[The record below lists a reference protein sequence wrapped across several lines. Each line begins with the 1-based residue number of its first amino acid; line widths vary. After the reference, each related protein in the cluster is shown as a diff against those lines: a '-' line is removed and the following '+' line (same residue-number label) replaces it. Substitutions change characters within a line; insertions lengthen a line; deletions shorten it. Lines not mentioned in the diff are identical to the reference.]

1 VPSKAFI
8 SSRATRRLCSVLLTL
23 SLCAVA
29 GAPAASATSATG
41 PAAPV
46 AHAAQS
52 PQRAQERAERK
63 LQREAL
69 RQQRKAARL
78 QRREARRAER
88 EARQATRA
96 SRRAE
101 RAGGPD
107 TPGEAPTT
115 SEERAPSEGQG
126 EAPKGEAGAPGSA
139 GGRGPCTLSA
149 QASSPQVTAG
159 STVTIS
165 GKLTCP
171 SPLEAGGQEV
181 TVSQRG
187 AVAATSGLA
196 VAGTVITQ
204 PDGSYELQSTELTG
218 RSVFIARSPNA
229 QREARVLVT
238 VGGVVDLQGPAA
250 TGASLPMGA
259 GKSAGGPAKQTFTGT
274 VAPAEAGRQVA
285 LDVRYG
291 SGEWRTV
298 AFTRTDAQGNFSFS
312 HRFRFAGEVS
322 VMASARPRGD
332 VATRSAA
339 LSYTIVQ
346 AQNPAVTIALALAPA
361 QAPLAPADGLASGE
375 PVTVAGVA
383 TRCAQHTVTLL
394 VRSPAGGSFTAQ
406 ATMQADATGAYSFTV
421 APTETTVYAVKCGRS
436 RSTLVRREVLSSPPA
451 APAS

>member
-1 VPSKAFI
+1 VPTKAFI

-23 SLCAVA
+23 SLGAVA
-29 GAPAASATSATG
+29 GAPAASATSAAG
-41 PAAPV
+41 LPAPV

-69 RQQRKAARL
+69 RQQRKTARL
-78 QRREARRAER
+78 QRRAARRAER
-88 EARQATRA
+88 EARKATRA

-101 RAGGPD
+101 RAGSPD
-107 TPGEAPTT
+107 TPGEAPKT
-115 SEERAPSEGQG
+115 SEEGAPSEGHG
-126 EAPKGEAGAPGSA
+126 EAPKGEAGAPGSGA
-139 GGRGPCTLSA
+139 GRGPCTLSA
-149 QASSPQVTAG
+149 QASSPQVAAG
-159 STVTIS
+159 SAVTIS

-171 SPLEAGGQEV
+171 STVEAGGREV

-204 PDGSYELQSTELTG
+204 PDGSYELHSTELTG

-250 TGASLPMGA
+250 AGASLPMGA

-291 SGEWRTV
+291 NGEWRTV

-339 LSYTIVQ
+339 LAYTIVQ
-346 AQNPAVTIALALAPA
+346 AQNPAVTIALAPA

-383 TRCAQHTVTLL
+383 PRCAQHTVTLL
-394 VRSPAGGSFTAQ
+394 MRSPAGGGFTAQ
-406 ATMQADATGAYSFTV
+406 ATMQADATGAYSFVV

>member
-1 VPSKAFI
+1 VPTKAFI
-8 SSRATRRLCSVLLTL
+8 SSRATRSLCSVLLTL
-23 SLCAVA
+23 SLGAVA
-29 GAPAASATSATG
+29 TAPAASATES
-41 PAAPV
+41 AAPV

-52 PQRAQERAERK
+52 QQRAQERAERK
-63 LQREAL
+63 HQREAL
-69 RQQRKAARL
+69 REQRRATRL
-78 QRREARRAER
+78 QRRAARRAER
-88 EARQATRA
+88 EARQAARA

-101 RAGGPD
+101 RAGGSD
-107 TPGEAPTT
+107 TSSEAPTT
-115 SEERAPSEGQG
+115 TEEAAPPEAHG
-126 EAPKGEAGAPGSA
+126 EAPKGEAGAPGSGA
-139 GGRGPCTLSA
+139 GRGPCTLSA

-159 STVTIS
+159 SAVTIS

-171 SPLEAGGQEV
+171 STVEAGGQEV

-204 PDGSYELQSTELTG
+204 PDGSYELHSTELTG

-238 VGGVVDLQGPAA
+238 VGGAVDLHGPAL

-259 GKSAGGPAKQTFTGT
+259 GKSAGGPAKQTFMGT

-346 AQNPAVTIALALAPA
+346 AQNPAVTIVLAPA

-383 TRCAQHTVTLL
+383 PRCAQHTVTLL
-394 VRSPAGGSFTAQ
+394 VRSPAGGGFTAQ

-421 APTETTVYAVKCGRS
+421 APTETTVYAVKCARA

>member
-1 VPSKAFI
+1 VPTKAFI
-8 SSRATRRLCSVLLTL
+8 SSRATRRLYSILLTL
-23 SLCAVA
+23 SLAAVA
-29 GAPAASATSATG
+29 TAPAASAASAAG
-41 PAAPV
+41 PAAAV

-52 PQRAQERAERK
+52 QQRAQERAERK

-69 RQQRKAARL
+69 REQRRTAHL
-78 QRREARRAER
+78 QRRAARRAEH

-101 RAGGPD
+101 RAGGSD
-107 TPGEAPTT
+107 TSGEAPTMPG
-115 SEERAPSEGQG
+115 EGAPSEGHG
-126 EAPKGEAGAPGSA
+126 EAPKGEAGAPGSGA
-139 GGRGPCTLSA
+139 GRGPCTLSA

-171 SPLEAGGQEV
+171 STIEAGGQEV

-187 AVAATSGLA
+187 AVAATSGLD

-204 PDGSYELQSTELTG
+204 ADGSYELHSTELTG

-238 VGGVVDLQGPAA
+238 VGGVVDLQGPAV

-312 HRFRFAGEVS
+312 HRFRFAGDVS

-346 AQNPAVTIALALAPA
+346 AQNPAVTIALAPA
-361 QAPLAPADGLASGE
+361 QAPLAPAAGLASGE

-383 TRCAQHTVTLL
+383 PRCAQHAVTLL
-394 VRSPAGGSFTAQ
+394 VRSPAGGGFTAQ

-421 APTETTVYAVKCGRS
+421 APTETTVYAVKCARA

>member
-1 VPSKAFI
+1 VPTKAFI

-23 SLCAVA
+23 ALGAVA
-29 GAPAASATSATG
+29 AAPAASAAQPAT
-41 PAAPV
+41 PV

-52 PQRAQERAERK
+52 QQRAQERAERK

-69 RQQRKAARL
+69 RQQRRTARL
-78 QRREARRAER
+78 QRRAARRAER

-101 RAGGPD
+101 RAGSD
-107 TPGEAPTT
+107 ASGEAPATQ
-115 SEERAPSEGQG
+115 EETAPSEGHG
-126 EAPKGEAGAPGSA
+126 EAPKGETGTPGSA

-171 SPLEAGGQEV
+171 STIEAGGQEV

-187 AVAATSGLA
+187 AVASTSGLD

-204 PDGSYELQSTELTG
+204 PDGSYELHSAELTG

-238 VGGVVDLQGPAA
+238 VGGLVDLQGPAV

-274 VAPAEAGRQVA
+274 VTPAEAGRQVA

-332 VATRSAA
+332 VPTRSTA
-339 LSYTIVQ
+339 LSYTILQ
-346 AQNPAVTIALALAPA
+346 AQNPAVTVALAPA
-361 QAPLAPADGLASGE
+361 QAPLAPAAGLASGE
-375 PVTVAGVA
+375 PVALAGVA
-383 TRCAQHTVTLL
+383 ARCAQHTVTLL
-394 VRSPAGGSFTAQ
+394 VRSPVGGGFTAQ
-406 ATMQADATGAYSFTV
+406 ATTQADATGAYSFTV